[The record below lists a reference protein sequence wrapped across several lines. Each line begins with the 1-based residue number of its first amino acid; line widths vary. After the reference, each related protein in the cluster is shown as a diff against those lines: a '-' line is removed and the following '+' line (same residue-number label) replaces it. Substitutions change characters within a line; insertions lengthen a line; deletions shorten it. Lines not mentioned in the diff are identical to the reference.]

1 MSQIENNS
9 NNINMN
15 MNNNVNNSTNNNN
28 NNNNTTHF
36 RARNINLSFIKEL
49 FKKNAI
55 LYIALIFAIPVI
67 GLLFIILYDGE
78 ESYYRA
84 NPICDFNELLPF
96 TVLIIA
102 TIPAILSI
110 TLFSWVFKRKKVD
123 FICSMPINR
132 RTMCLSATLLGVAI
146 IIIIS
151 LLYILGLGLGS
162 IVSAKHFFAK
172 QLLDTFIYIV
182 LAMLFLFGICN
193 LAMSRAGNLVTQAI
207 LILLLLLFIPLSVLI
222 CREMGRA
229 RIHYFEGYSQYEY
242 LYDQANGTDYLPIP
256 LNSVFGEKTTAL
268 STNKIVQSLAYIA
281 VIYILAQVL
290 FEHRKMEE
298 NQESFKNVLVHEIV
312 KVLTMLIPMSAIVY
326 GIFDGNIEIP
336 LILIFIIIS
345 IVYVILYDLITSKKV
360 KIKYSIITIAS
371 VYLIS
376 IILGFSLYK
385 VDEVSQKGN
394 RNLSVNSIN
403 AIYIKVP
410 CGEEWYEIG
419 DADCINAF
427 LKYKY
432 SKDSSYDYSQSLTEK
447 YDEWNNDSDETEKY
461 AGAQE
466 EQNTTSLSVLIKLKN
481 NRKYRLSYTTISE
494 DAYNK
499 IFNNYLEDIK
509 TKAIDDIRTKS
520 AFWTKKYENPR
531 FKTHDYVGLK
541 SQECDLYEIID
552 IMKNKSTFE
561 LYLDSNPSSDNIFDY
576 HYRGFLYNDFMVND
590 LNFCN

>member
-9 NNINMN
+9 NNIN

-55 LYIALIFAIPVI
+55 LYIALIFAIPVL
-67 GLLFIILYDGE
+67 GLLFIILYNGE

-96 TVLIIA
+96 TALIIA
-102 TIPAILSI
+102 AIPAILSI

-151 LLYILGLGLGS
+151 LLYLLGLGLGS

-207 LILLLLLFIPLSVLI
+207 LILLLLFFIPLSVLI
-222 CREMGRA
+222 CREMGRT

-242 LYDQANGTDYLPIP
+242 LYDEANGTDYLPIP
-256 LNSVFGEKTTAL
+256 LNSVFGEKTIAL
-268 STNKIVQSLAYIA
+268 STNKIAQSLAYIA

-326 GIFDGNIEIP
+326 GIFDIKIP

-410 CGEEWYEIG
+410 CSEEWYEIS

-447 YDEWNNDSDETEKY
+447 YDEWDNGSYETEKY
-461 AGAQE
+461 ASAQE

-481 NRKYRLSYTTISE
+481 NRKYRLSFTTISE
-494 DAYNK
+494 NAYNK

-520 AFWTKKYENPR
+520 AFWTKKYENPH
-531 FKTHDYVGLK
+531 FKNFDYVGLK
-541 SQECDLYEIID
+541 SQECDLYEIIN

-561 LYLDSNPSSDNIFDY
+561 LYRDSNSSSDNIFNY
-576 HYRGFLYNDFMVND
+576 HYRGFLYNDFIVNNVN
-590 LNFCN
+590 LYN